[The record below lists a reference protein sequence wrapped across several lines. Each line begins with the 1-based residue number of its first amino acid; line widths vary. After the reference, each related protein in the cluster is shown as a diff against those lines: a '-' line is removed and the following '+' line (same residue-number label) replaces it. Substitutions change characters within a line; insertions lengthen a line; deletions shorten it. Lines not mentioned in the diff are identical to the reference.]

1 LHATVLRI
9 WAPTTI
15 TGMSMPVD
23 EWFTIVF
30 PRQATMSAPQTPQQP
45 GRPVK
50 WPPPQQPPQPAP
62 AQPAPQTPPP
72 SAPTPA
78 APRQERP
85 DPFAEEVQ

>member
-1 LHATVLRI
+1 VRAAVFRI

-15 TGMSMPVD
+15 TGMSLPVD
-23 EWFTIVF
+23 EWFILDVF
-30 PRQATMSAPQTPQQP
+30 PREVIMSAPQPPQQP
-45 GRPVK
+45 GRPA
-50 WPPPQQPPQPAP
+50 PQPPQQP
-62 AQPAPQTPPP
+62 AQPAPQAPPP